1 MKIEIAFHENFRNEV
16 KKFLKKFPALADEL
30 RDLEAQL
37 LLNPYLG
44 TPLGAG
50 LYKVRLGGKNKGKS
64 GGFRV
69 INLLVTQEKTDIV
82 VNVISIYDK
91 SEEENIPKSAL
102 VKLVKKI
109 GL

>member
-1 MKIEIAFHENFRNEV
+1 MAQ
-16 KKFLKKFPALADEL
+16 EL

-37 LLNPYLG
+37 LVNPYLG

-50 LYKVRLGGKNKGKS
+50 LYKIRVGGKNKGKS

-69 INLLVTQEKTDIV
+69 INFLVTQEKTEIT

-91 SEEENIPKSAL
+91 SEEANIPKSAL